1 MAFAREKEAKVA
13 FKISI
18 RVKCCPCIFPH
29 ELHDSNEIQSLTR
42 PSALTINTLS
52 QAHTHTCT
60 YVENV
65 DIGRGTELSLCFIRI
80 TPISQYKQKHGE
92 HYNTEYKVNVKVF
105 ILLCRVSVCSRWHF
119 KIHKHTHT
127 IYSSFFPFSQFLS
140 LSFPTVHFFGKKY
153 FVAVDWRSFDF
164 LSSTFLVL
172 FEFNSNDD
180 CDAPSF
186 FHRRHH
192 VTFPSVVN
200 ICIRPNTDA
209 HTERDCIQ

>member
-60 YVENV
+60 YVENM

-127 IYSSFFPFSQFLS
+127 YNLFVFFPFFSVSLS
-140 LSFPTVHFFGKKY
+140 LSRRFTSLVKNILWPLTGGLLIF
-153 FVAVDWRSFDF
+153 S
-164 LSSTFLVL
+164 LLLVL